1 MMKKRTSKQQA
12 GFTIVEIIVVLGII
26 AIIIGLGL
34 INFQVANDSSTTF
47 SASRDLLL
55 SDLRLTADKAL
66 NGERF
71 QGQEPVGWGVYFPGG
86 HNTYI
91 MFADLDG
98 DRVYDANEKFRFVKL
113 NSDLK
118 VYTLFGGTTNDES
131 LESTVVFNTGDGK
144 TYFNNTELGITSTT
158 YLLINLLN
166 KNDAVV
172 NTLQITPAGTVSVA
186 NPAIKNQAQPDSI
199 DGLIAWYKADALTGL
214 SNGELVSLWDDSS
227 DFNNNATQNG
237 TARPTYITNAV
248 NSLPVVRFNGT
259 NNYLSISGISS
270 LQTVFIVMKWVDP
283 TPNYSPILGKTSST
297 INPPPHTATL
307 ARFWSDTNASGRVIH
322 QTWSYAGLRDAT
334 VYNNGAQF
342 HSSALMRDKINFQ
355 IITLIPTY
363 ALYFDNIGSNYLSYF
378 TSADYAEII
387 VYDTILS
394 TTDRQAVETYLS
406 YKYNIPLSY

>member
-1 MMKKRTSKQQA
+1 MMKKRISKQLQ

-71 QGQEPVGWGVYFPGG
+71 QGQEPVGWGIYFPGG

-91 MFADLDG
+91 IFADLDG
-98 DRVYDANEKFRFVKL
+98 DRGYDAKEKFRSVKL

-118 VYTLFGGTTNDES
+118 VYPLYGETSDDNDVS
-131 LESTVVFNTGDGK
+131 IQSSVVFNIGDGK

-172 NTLQITPAGTVSVA
+172 NTLQVTPAGTVSVA
-186 NPAIKNQAQPDSI
+186 NPAIRNQAQPNSI
-199 DGLIAWYKADALTGL
+199 AGLVAWYKADVITLSDGQSVDLWADSSLTG
-214 SNGELVSLWDDSS
+214 
-227 DFNNNATQNG
+227 NNATQSG
-237 TARPTYITNAV
+237 AARPTFKKNII

-259 NNYLSISGISS
+259 NNYLSIPGIST
-270 LQTVFIVMKWVDP
+270 LQTVFIVMKWNDP
-283 TPNYSPILGKTSST
+283 TPNYSPILGKTV
-297 INPPPHTATL
+297 PPPPSPANL
-307 ARFWSDTNASGRVIH
+307 ARFWSDTNVSGRVIH

-387 VYDTILS
+387 VYSTVLS
-394 TTDRQAVETYLS
+394 TTDRQAVEAYLS